1 MKKKLL
7 YLLLLFSFGIA
18 SAQIVNIPDMNFKNR
33 LLDADMENG
42 WARDENNNTIIVDIN
57 GDYEIQESEALLVW
71 YLNLG
76 SAGMTDATGLEAF
89 ANLRYLECSGNPLLT
104 SLDLTGLSFL
114 EHFII
119 DGGTGLDFLNIAGL
133 SNLNT
138 VFIMGTNLGTI
149 DLTGLTAMQDFSL
162 QDVPV
167 TNLDF
172 SDMINL
178 QQLGLYN
185 TNLVNIDLSNSSSL
199 SELRCIGNL
208 LLETINI
215 KNGGLLI
222 VGEDS
227 EFTDNPS
234 LNFLCIDENE
244 EFVVDLYFDIIPMYS
259 TYCSFTPG
267 GDYNTITGTMIFD
280 VDGDGCDMSDS
291 LFPFFKIEIND
302 GTSTAATFTN
312 DSSGYAFYT
321 GAGDFTL
328 TPIFENGWFT
338 ATPANVNFTDENNN
352 VAIENFCI
360 TSSGNH
366 PDLEVV
372 MEPIGAARP
381 GFDAQYKVVYRN
393 KGNQVLSG
401 SVNCGWDY
409 SILTGVA
416 ISPLP
421 DGIVPG
427 IYTWN
432 FTDLMP
438 FESREIVMTLNVNS
452 PTDTPAVNPGDVLP
466 FTAAITAGGADEMPE
481 DNAFAF
487 DQVVV
492 GSLDPNSITCI
503 QGATAPTTEI
513 GNYLHYVVDFENIGD
528 AAATFVVV
536 KHEINPEDFD
546 VSSLQVLNSS
556 HPMTARVTGNKVEFI
571 FDNINLSALEHGNI
585 LFKLKSLNTL
595 EEGDS
600 VINQAD
606 IFFDYNH
613 PLATNEA
620 TTVFEIITAGLGE
633 FEADNSVKIYPVP
646 AHDHVTIE
654 AEGTIESV
662 SLFDAQGRVVQ
673 TSLVNDRHAVLDIAS
688 RQSGI
693 YFVKVTTAEGIKVQQ
708 IIKK

>member
-7 YLLLLFSFGIA
+7 YLLLLFSSGIA
-18 SAQIVNIPDMNFKNR
+18 GAQIVNIPDPVFKNW
-33 LLDADMENG
+33 LLTADTDNNR
-42 WARDENNNTIIVDIN
+42 ALDENDNPIVVDVN

-71 YLNLG
+71 KLMLG
-76 SAGMTDATGLEAF
+76 GAGISDATGLEAF
-89 ANLRYLECSGNPLLT
+89 SNLIYLECSENPDLT
-104 SLDLTGLSFL
+104 SLDLTSLSDL
-114 EHFII
+114 ERFII
-119 DGGTGLDFLNIAGL
+119 SSGTGLEFLTFAGL
-133 SNLNT
+133 SNLEQVNIT
-138 VFIMGTNLGTI
+138 DTNLETI
-149 DLTGLTAMQDFSL
+149 DFTGVTSVKTLVLENVPLISINFSEMFSL
-162 QDVPV
+162 
-167 TNLDF
+167 THLWL
-172 SDMINL
+172 SGTHLIN
-178 QQLGLYN
+178 
-185 TNLVNIDLSNSSSL
+185 VDLSNTVVLEQIAFHDNLFLESL
-199 SELRCIGNL
+199 NV
-208 LLETINI
+208 
-215 KNGGLLI
+215 KNGDDGLQFLI
-222 VGEDS
+222 DGCPLLSFVCADEGEVAAFQEADGFES
-227 EFTDNPS
+227 VS
-234 LNFLCIDENE
+234 
-244 EFVVDLYFDIIPMYS
+244 VS
-259 TYCSFTPG
+259 SYCSFTPG

-280 VDGDGCDMSDS
+280 VDGNGCDTSDS
-291 LFPFFKIEIND
+291 LFSFFKIEIND
-302 GTSTAATFTN
+302 GTSTVATFTN
-312 DSSGYAFYT
+312 DASEYTFYT

-328 TPIFENGWFT
+328 TPLFENGWFT
-338 ATPANVNFTDENNN
+338 ATPANVNFPDENNN
-352 VAIENFCI
+352 VTIQDFCI
-360 TSSGNH
+360 TSSGDH

-372 MEPIGAARP
+372 MEPIGTARP

-452 PTDTPAVNPGDVLP
+452 PTDNPAVNPGDILP
-466 FTAAITAGGADEMPE
+466 FTAAITAAGTDETPE

-513 GNYLHYVVDFENIGD
+513 GKYLHYVVDFENIGD

-546 VSSLQVLNSS
+546 ISSLQILNSS

-571 FDNINLSALEHGNI
+571 FDNINLGALEHGNI

-600 VINQAD
+600 VVNQAD
-606 IFFDYNH
+606 IFFDYNY

-620 TTVFEIITAGLGE
+620 TTIFEIITSGLGD
-633 FEADNSVKIYPVP
+633 FELDNSVKIYPVP
-646 AHDHVTIE
+646 AQNQITIE
-654 AEGTIESV
+654 AEGSIESV
-662 SLFDAQGRVVQ
+662 SLFDAQGRMLQ
-673 TSLVNDRHAVLDIAS
+673 TSLVNDRQAVLDISS
-688 RQSGI
+688 RQAGI
-693 YFVKVTTAEGIKVQQ
+693 YFLKVTTAEGVKMQQ
-708 IIKK
+708 IVKE